1 MINKHSKGKEHTR
14 RPLPVRAIA
23 ILMAFAMVLSVLYI
37 NNRREVVV
45 KAEGEIVEDA
55 FLAGKMTP
63 GEGES
68 FFTKND
74 GVTEVVVPVDST
86 SPKQVEFKLP
96 DLSGYT
102 STSTPEEVT
111 LYQYG
116 TAGAY
121 SYKTTSGEGA
131 TEVLAT
137 RTSSVTYAWNDG
149 TSDVTTVASAA
160 TVTSNTVKVY
170 STTTYSYSVG
180 ETAVSVDGNTPT
192 KTETN
197 VSVKISTRATNPV
210 SVSNSLGSVNVTD
223 ADIIADA
230 TKVYNYG
237 NTPMYAV
244 SADSTAPAD
253 DAYIYTVSGL
263 FDYLNGT
270 SVAEGTTVNIYK
282 KLVNGSGTTIC
293 STFVPVSVTKNTAIL
308 SSFGYLDA
316 DNNLVAGTEESG
328 NKVITINNASCKNS
342 IAIQYTTD
350 VALKSTVTPTTGE
363 GYNSPLD
370 GQNDTATAVT
380 DHGFVIP
387 AEDASNGKIA
397 KYTVNVSDG
406 ELSDSFTV
414 TVNYAD
420 GTPTV
425 TGSIA
430 TSGSTIGGVTYY
442 GGDGKISI
450 NASASVDSS
459 VATIGSMEIV
469 ETNSS
474 GTPVGESGQNQSIAI
489 TAGQSEI
496 TNASAEYIL
505 KPGTSYF
512 KVVATSSLGF
522 PGSSDVM
529 TAYYD
534 NVGPKVTNVGLKQ
547 TISDGTNTKNFAY
560 NITDA
565 NGLTTTQSFGASEMV
580 SCKKD
585 AYLEFTASDACG
597 IKSVKCGEETVNP
610 DGGVYKYKITAKDGN
625 NNQTIPYTFT
635 FTDIL
640 DNETSL
646 TVNVN
651 FFNDN
656 VVIERSIAET
666 SDESA
671 TYVPGVSG
679 FLTWHDSDISKT
691 PGDRKFSIIYTIT
704 VPKSLDTNSK
714 IMYHVGD
721 DLDASSQWSTVSST
735 DYTLDTS
742 DATNNVY
749 KVKKNYTGVSAKY
762 ENIRVSYINDNYVRT
777 DSELLSVLYIDSD
790 APETS
795 VSALTLAPVIKIG
808 SADGEDVDA
817 TKWYKKDLILH
828 FTFKDKN
835 GETAS
840 GISGVK
846 NVSGVYGDV
855 TNLGN
860 GSFLLTVDQST
871 GPGPD
876 EADYTNVKFD
886 VVDNVGNQSNY
897 SGKFKVDWTPPKSNL
912 KISGLTIED
921 GVEDT
926 NLYNISSIPSIEF
939 SPSDKPSGVASYTA
953 TISDGTSS
961 VTLNEASTSLTT
973 YFSDLNDS
981 KEYTVSVTVTDN
993 AGYTS
998 VTSKKFK
1005 VDGTKPVVSVV
1016 VDDPAAP
1023 TKGINPYY
1031 NTDVKV
1037 KLTIKDTNIDESTV
1051 QIYDNEDPITV
1062 SWDKTNPSEWIG
1074 YYTATTPGSHTIK
1087 LTAKDDSQ
1095 NAPDPEFATN
1105 TFVLDKEAPVIKT
1118 FLDDEEYNGSGA
1130 YKLSSATSKMTVT
1143 DDYSRDEAD
1152 EKVTVKL
1159 VTPTGETK
1167 TEVKNGDGPFTF
1179 AEDGVYTLTYEATD
1193 KAGNPASKEI
1203 SFTVDG
1209 SKPVH
1214 NIYVSTGAA
1223 KSSKYSNEYSN
1234 KVGKFENEE
1243 YTYGKYF
1250 NTDVFLDVAYFDY
1263 NMASVTVYDNDVPV
1277 DVTWSKDG
1285 AYGRGT
1291 IAISSEGYHE
1301 IKMSSED
1308 YSGNKV
1314 TDSGSSAVYFT
1325 IDKTA
1330 PVLTTYLDGEAYA
1343 DTTAHREKAIAQV
1356 GVADDNPDEDDISI
1370 TVERQPNSGASETT
1384 IYYGL
1389 NGLEYT
1395 LDGYYTVTYNV
1406 SDKAGNPANIS
1417 CGFTIDNTAPVH
1429 NMYVLTD
1436 NPAKFSSY
1444 KNNYNNPV
1452 GVFASRPSQESYEYG
1467 QYYGSDVSVELN
1479 VYDYNLDWVYVTD
1492 NGAEISPSWTWDGP
1506 YGKAV
1511 VTLSSEGY
1519 HELKMWSKDL
1529 SGNETE
1535 DTEVGQKVRLYV
1547 DKTSPSITTYV
1558 NSSLYTEGS
1567 GVRYLNTN
1575 ASVSVSVND
1584 ANKDSTDLVRAS
1596 KMTPPGGSSSSQTD
1610 NIGETTENYS
1620 TEADYEVTYVATD
1633 LAGNKSATRNVQF
1646 RVDKTPP
1653 QLSITGDG
1661 TSTAKSVAVSFGIKE
1676 AFYWDMTSAKY
1687 SIYKKAEGTAEALEK
1702 TVDFTP
1708 RSANDS
1714 QSYTIT
1720 DDAEYRFEFS
1730 AEDKCGNKTEMKGT
1744 LIKDGTAPV
1753 IMLSGVSNYDK
1764 TDKNVTLNISVDE
1777 AFYSSNKV
1785 TLTGTRTDIDGKKT
1799 NIDFNQFVTNRTKI
1813 SNLEQLFEEDG
1824 IYDITVTSTDK
1835 AGNTSSKSLHFTID
1849 TTDPEIGDLSKY
1861 DGVKTNKFEWD
1872 IDLDDL
1878 VKDLTVCD
1886 ISVYMDG
1893 SLYDGTSEIS
1903 DGSHVLRV
1911 EAVDELGHKSFK
1923 EVTFVLDTKGPNI
1936 IISNVEDG
1944 DRLLESTDV
1953 TVTVEIDE
1961 DILDTVSLND
1971 KAVTVTDNKAT
1982 FTVNA
1987 KGKYKI
1993 NATAHDEAGNMSST
2007 EIQFSF
2013 GKQMNIKLIAII
2025 AGAAILLLILLLVLI
2040 KRRRDNAYY

>member
-37 NNRREVVV
+37 NNRRGQVSRVEAGTASYETFTDSTYIANKLGLPADFGNDYSQAYGFTAQDFTLYVPSTGVTFSNLKSYTPYSVSIIPVYTKESKYYLSKPEGADETAQNASAQLTFRWEDADGTAVSTV
-45 KAEGEIVEDA
+45 KAGEKIYLRGIYADFTLSGTTTAISVEDIA
-55 FLAGKMTP
+55 ANKKTFLTVDVVA
-63 GEGES
+63 ES
-68 FFTKND
+68 FGDVVASST
-74 GVTEVVVPVDST
+74 GVTDANISNRPTTQSGNTRYYGIAKLTDTTNSTPAPTSLTDETSKITALAENQKYEAKLTKEIYIDDPTGTGAPATQTIASIETTVTVAKNSALLSSVWYKVGDGEKQTLTAGDDGSYSITSVDPTKKITVGITTDIKLDKTKTTDISVTNASELAQSTDGYDIYWEIAANATTNQGATKSFSVTASDSNYFPEGYTNTKTIAISVGYDSGKPTISGATVDGNAAQKDPSDNDVFYVKSADAQAAVSALVEITGTTNGTVDSATIGSETATVDAGSITGTVTGLTKGANNVIVTATSNYGVVSDNYVVPIFYDPDAPTVTPTITQTGYPVSGKYTCKKPLSISFAAVDGTDGSGVKMISVTKPDNTTESSST
-86 SPKQVEFKLP
+86 SPFVIDVPASDSNNNQTLTYKYTATDNAGNTSAEGSVSVTFFNELATVEYSVTKGNYLNSDNKTHGIIWAPEDYGASVTSRDFVVEYKITSEVEITSATVNGTAATFTYNSTTGKYDIKFTKSTAISGP
-96 DLSGYT
+96 DEVYDSEA
-102 STSTPEEVT
+102 STPNAWTLVVT
-111 LYQYG
+111 NANGHETTHTLKLVQIDV
-116 TAGAY
+116 TNPVNNAP
-121 SYKTTSGEGA
+121 TTSNTQDAKAIEGWYQA
-131 TEVLAT
+131 VVLNISA
-137 RTSSVTYAWNDG
+137 
-149 TSDVTTVASAA
+149 SDVTAGIESITATNVDDTTTKNIFNGEVGTKTWSGNA
-160 TVTSNTVKVY
+160 TVNESTGGNPTEGTITVKDRAGNTKESSFSYKVDKTNPVAEITLNGTPTTGTVY
-170 STTTYSYSVG
+170 LDSIPTVKFVATDDNINDSLTKVYVGDDTTGISVAEANAKTDFADLVG
-180 ETAVSVDGNTPT
+180 ETPQQNKEYKFKLEVYDKSGRVTTTDLTVVLDSVAPVATITVLTPAERTTGYYNKNNEYVELKLEVKDTNVKTVTVIDETEGNTIDITPATDAWTKTSDGWSTTIKVTSEGTHKISMKADDMSNLTDEADPCTIHIDRTDPEVTTLLNDVAYTAMSSYQVTPVTTGVSVKDTYEDT
-192 KTETN
+192 TN
-197 VSVKISTRATNPV
+197 GVSVKITREKPDGGTATETKTGK
-210 SVSNSLGSVNVTD
+210 GSFTLTND
-223 ADIIADA
+223 
-230 TKVYNYG
+230 G
-237 NTPMYAV
+237 
-244 SADSTAPAD
+244 
-253 DAYIYTVSGL
+253 IYTVE
-263 FDYLNGT
+263 Y
-270 SVAEGTTVNIYK
+270 TVTDLAGN
-282 KLVNGSGTTIC
+282 
-293 STFVPVSVTKNTAIL
+293 SVTK
-308 SSFGYLDA
+308 
-316 DNNLVAGTEESG
+316 
-328 NKVITINNASCKNS
+328 
-342 IAIQYTTD
+342 
-350 VALKSTVTPTTGE
+350 
-363 GYNSPLD
+363 
-370 GQNDTATAVT
+370 
-380 DHGFVIP
+380 
-387 AEDASNGKIA
+387 
-397 KYTVNVSDG
+397 
-406 ELSDSFTV
+406 
-414 TVNYAD
+414 
-420 GTPTV
+420 
-425 TGSIA
+425 
-430 TSGSTIGGVTYY
+430 TIGFTL
-442 GGDGKISI
+442 
-450 NASASVDSS
+450 DSS
-459 VATIGSMEIV
+459 A
-469 ETNSS
+469 
-474 GTPVGESGQNQSIAI
+474 
-489 TAGQSEI
+489 
-496 TNASAEYIL
+496 
-505 KPGTSYF
+505 
-512 KVVATSSLGF
+512 
-522 PGSSDVM
+522 
-529 TAYYD
+529 
-534 NVGPKVTNVGLKQ
+534 
-547 TISDGTNTKNFAY
+547 
-560 NITDA
+560 
-565 NGLTTTQSFGASEMV
+565 
-580 SCKKD
+580 
-585 AYLEFTASDACG
+585 
-597 IKSVKCGEETVNP
+597 
-610 DGGVYKYKITAKDGN
+610 
-625 NNQTIPYTFT
+625 
-635 FTDIL
+635 
-640 DNETSL
+640 
-646 TVNVN
+646 
-651 FFNDN
+651 
-656 VVIERSIAET
+656 
-666 SDESA
+666 
-671 TYVPGVSG
+671 
-679 FLTWHDSDISKT
+679 
-691 PGDRKFSIIYTIT
+691 
-704 VPKSLDTNSK
+704 
-714 IMYHVGD
+714 
-721 DLDASSQWSTVSST
+721 
-735 DYTLDTS
+735 
-742 DATNNVY
+742 
-749 KVKKNYTGVSAKY
+749 
-762 ENIRVSYINDNYVRT
+762 
-777 DSELLSVLYIDSD
+777 
-790 APETS
+790 
-795 VSALTLAPVIKIG
+795 
-808 SADGEDVDA
+808 
-817 TKWYKKDLILH
+817 
-828 FTFKDKN
+828 
-835 GETAS
+835 
-840 GISGVK
+840 
-846 NVSGVYGDV
+846 
-855 TNLGN
+855 
-860 GSFLLTVDQST
+860 
-871 GPGPD
+871 
-876 EADYTNVKFD
+876 
-886 VVDNVGNQSNY
+886 
-897 SGKFKVDWTPPKSNL
+897 
-912 KISGLTIED
+912 
-921 GVEDT
+921 
-926 NLYNISSIPSIEF
+926 
-939 SPSDKPSGVASYTA
+939 
-953 TISDGTSS
+953 
-961 VTLNEASTSLTT
+961 
-973 YFSDLNDS
+973 
-981 KEYTVSVTVTDN
+981 
-993 AGYTS
+993 
-998 VTSKKFK
+998 
-1005 VDGTKPVVSVV
+1005 
-1016 VDDPAAP
+1016 
-1023 TKGINPYY
+1023 
-1031 NTDVKV
+1031 
-1037 KLTIKDTNIDESTV
+1037 
-1051 QIYDNEDPITV
+1051 
-1062 SWDKTNPSEWIG
+1062 
-1074 YYTATTPGSHTIK
+1074 
-1087 LTAKDDSQ
+1087 
-1095 NAPDPEFATN
+1095 
-1105 TFVLDKEAPVIKT
+1105 
-1118 FLDDEEYNGSGA
+1118 
-1130 YKLSSATSKMTVT
+1130 
-1143 DDYSRDEAD
+1143 
-1152 EKVTVKL
+1152 
-1159 VTPTGETK
+1159 
-1167 TEVKNGDGPFTF
+1167 
-1179 AEDGVYTLTYEATD
+1179 
-1193 KAGNPASKEI
+1193 
-1203 SFTVDG
+1203 
-1209 SKPVH
+1209 PVH
-1214 NIYVSTGAA
+1214 NIYVTTGAA

-1308 YSGNKV
+1308 LSGNKV

-1370 TVERQPNSGASETT
+1370 TVERQPNSGDKETT

-1417 CGFTIDNTAPVH
+1417 CGFTIDNTSPVH

-1584 ANKDSTDLVRAS
+1584 ANKDSTDLVRTS

-1676 AFYWDMTSAKY
+1676 AFYWDMTSSKY

-1714 QSYTIT
+1714 QSYTLT

-1785 TLTGTRTDIDGKKT
+1785 TLTGTRTDINGKKT
-1799 NIDFNQFVTNRTKI
+1799 NIDFNQFVTNRSKI

-1886 ISVYMDG
+1886 ITVYMDG
-1893 SLYDGTSEIS
+1893 SLYDGTSDIA

-1987 KGKYKI
+1987 KGKYRI
-1993 NATAHDEAGNMSST
+1993 NATAHDEAGNTSST
-2007 EIQFSF
+2007 EIEFSF

-2025 AGAAILLLILLLVLI
+2025 AGAAILLLAILLVII
-2040 KRRRDNAYY
+2040 KRRRDNAY